1 MAINRISLAT
11 QRTLFSLLL
20 RSTPIVRE
28 TTVSRTVAGGVPA
41 AWVVPSFARKGAV
54 LFYLHG
60 GGYCWGSI
68 QSHLP
73 FVSQLASAVGCKAL
87 LVDYRLAPE
96 HPFPAALEDA
106 MTAYRWLCET
116 EPDSQI
122 QIAGDSAG
130 AGLSV
135 CLMLSLKNT
144 GPLPAAGFLLS
155 PWADLDGQAT
165 GTDGGDSGLSSFIAK
180 QLRNTAERYANGESL
195 RDPRISPVYGD
206 LSGLPPLL
214 IHGGNREFLARDA
227 VVLSER
233 ARGQG
238 VDVTFEQ
245 YEGRMHALHS
255 FVHLSRQARE
265 YLERA
270 ADFLHSRGAGW

>member
-1 MAINRISLAT
+1 MAMNSISMAT
-11 QRTLFSLLL
+11 QRALFSLLL

-28 TTVSRTVAGGVPA
+28 TTVSRTVAGGVPV
-41 AWVVPSFARKGAV
+41 AWVVPPLVRNGAV

-106 MTAYRWLCET
+106 LAAYRWLCET
-116 EPDSQI
+116 EPDSRI

-135 CLMLSLKNT
+135 CLMLALKKT
-144 GPLPAAGFLLS
+144 DALPAAGFLLS

-165 GTDGGDSGLSSFIAK
+165 GTGAPDSGIPTFIAK
-180 QLRNTAERYANGESL
+180 QLRKTAERYANGESL
-195 RDPRISPVYGD
+195 RDPLISPVYGN

-214 IHGGNREFLARDA
+214 IHGGKQEFLARDA
-227 VVLSER
+227 IVLSQR

-238 VDVTFEQ
+238 VDTTFEQ

-270 ADFLHSRGAGW
+270 ADFLQSRGAGW

>member
-1 MAINRISLAT
+1 
-11 QRTLFSLLL
+11 
-20 RSTPIVRE
+20 
-28 TTVSRTVAGGVPA
+28 
-41 AWVVPSFARKGAV
+41 
-54 LFYLHG
+54 
-60 GGYCWGSI
+60 
-68 QSHLP
+68 
-73 FVSQLASAVGCKAL
+73 
-87 LVDYRLAPE
+87 
-96 HPFPAALEDA
+96 
-106 MTAYRWLCET
+106 
-116 EPDSQI
+116 
-122 QIAGDSAG
+122 
-130 AGLSV
+130 
-135 CLMLSLKNT
+135 
-144 GPLPAAGFLLS
+144 
-155 PWADLDGQAT
+155 
-165 GTDGGDSGLSSFIAK
+165 
-180 QLRNTAERYANGESL
+180 LRNTAERYANGESL